1 MVFGRGGREE
11 GKGVET
17 DFGFARTGERR
28 KNCISV
34 GGGTRMEVKY
44 TR

>member
-17 DFGFARTGERR
+17 DFGFVRTGGAKELY
-28 KNCISV
+28 I
-34 GGGTRMEVKY
+34 GGGRN
-44 TR
+44 